1 MNREMKKIRM
11 ATNNIFLESE
21 IRQNKRMMTDV
32 EFKDYIKEKRR
43 VSRMMFD
50 NLYDMDIKDRRILL
64 ERMDISDLFIRE
76 RGGKVFYDE
85 YELNRLR

>member
-11 ATNNIFLESE
+11 ATNNIFLEAE
-21 IRQNKRMMTDV
+21 IRHSKKTMTNT
-32 EFKDYIKEKRR
+32 EFKEYIKEKRR
-43 VSRMMFD
+43 ISRKFFD
-50 NLYDMDIKDRRILL
+50 DLYDMDIKDRRILL